1 MFEQL
6 IDLVGTNGVW
16 CGLCVFLIYR
26 QNKLFETLQYWV
38 QSEVIVA
45 LNASTKGMTD
55 IKEKIDAHKYDR

>member
-6 IDLVGTNGVW
+6 VELIGANGIW

-26 QNKLFETLQYWV
+26 QNKRFEALQDWV

-45 LNASTKGMTD
+45 LNASTKVMTD
-55 IKEKIDAHKYDR
+55 IKEKLDAHKNDR